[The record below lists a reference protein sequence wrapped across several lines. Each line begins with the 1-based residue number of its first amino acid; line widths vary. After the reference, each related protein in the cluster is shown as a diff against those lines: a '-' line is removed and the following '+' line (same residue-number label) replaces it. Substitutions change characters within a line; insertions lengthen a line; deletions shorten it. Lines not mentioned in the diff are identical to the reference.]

1 MTDTTLTSMIT
12 EANALGWR
20 VTLQQQHHDWLCR
33 LSRPASANPDG
44 IINELAIAGH
54 RDPASAIL
62 YALATPDRTLAI
74 PAGASAIDTTPTLD
88 LLARLAIPAVRS
100 GPPLRR

>member
-1 MTDTTLTSMIT
+1 MTSALTAMIT

-20 VTLQQQHHDWLCR
+20 VTLQQQRHDWLCR
-33 LSRPASANPDG
+33 LTRPASTNPDG
-44 IINELAIAGH
+44 IINTIATAGA

-62 YALATPDRTLAI
+62 YALASSDHTLAI
-74 PAGASAIDTTPTLD
+74 PAGASAINTTPTRD
-88 LLARLAIPAVRS
+88 LLATLGIPATRS